1 MITGISDMFQKPE
14 EVRYGRVNPDMNT
27 SRMDYQPIDTE
38 WMNNKMNATYAGT
51 RDQIINN
58 AGGNRAAAMAGLSG
72 INQQQQNAVGE
83 AYLKAQD
90 INYGRKQQANQFNAG
105 IEQQN
110 VAAQN
115 QAQQLNLQI
124 AMQEAEM
131 NARNR
136 AAKRNAARQAII
148 QSANDLGQ
156 IGKENWASKTGGT
169 MTGYTTDP
177 LTGVITYADGSKYK
191 RDASG
196 NLIKQ

>member
-1 MITGISDMFQKPE
+1 M
-14 EVRYGRVNPDMNT
+14 
-27 SRMDYQPIDTE
+27 
-38 WMNNKMNATYAGT
+38 
-51 RDQIINN
+51 
-58 AGGNRAAAMAGLSG
+58 
-72 INQQQQNAVGE
+72 
-83 AYLKAQD
+83 KAQD

-110 VAAQN
+110 VASQN

-156 IGKENWASKTGGT
+156 IGKENYFGNIITKS
-169 MTGYTTDP
+169 TGYNP
-177 LTGVITYADGSKYK
+177 LDNLKYS
-191 RDASG
+191 R
-196 NLIKQ
+196 